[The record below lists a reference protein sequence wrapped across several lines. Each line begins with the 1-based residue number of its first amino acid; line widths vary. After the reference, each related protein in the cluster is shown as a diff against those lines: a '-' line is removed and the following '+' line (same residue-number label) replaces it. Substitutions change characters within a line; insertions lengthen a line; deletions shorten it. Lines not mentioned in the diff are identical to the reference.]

1 MTTHA
6 ALDANTQ
13 FTPDANSALS
23 SFKRVEVSPH
33 APVRIAYCVDTM
45 QVGGTELNALRTIE
59 CIDRSRFDISVISLQ
74 PDGPLAE
81 RYRAAG
87 VTVHPYR
94 LKSLY
99 APDTLR
105 QGLRLMRWLRRE
117 RIEILHC
124 HDLYANL
131 FAAPWGRMA
140 GVRAVITSRR
150 WLECPADRQLEIANR
165 FVYRVGHWAL
175 ANSPAVART
184 LVNMD
189 RVSPNKVLTVSNF
202 VGDAAFEPLPAMKK
216 SHLRSEF
223 GIPAD
228 AVVIGCVARLTPVKD
243 HVTLFRAVH
252 QLLRRWP
259 RLHLCLVGHGELRD
273 ELEEIAAELD
283 ISDHVHF
290 AGLQPNE
297 PNLHHLFD
305 ISVLTSLSEGFPN
318 ALVEAMAA
326 SRPVVATSVGGN
338 VDAVRPDTGFLVP
351 PGAPTELASALERLL
366 SDDSLRMR
374 MGAAARLTAM
384 REYHVTSVIP
394 RLEQLYMNL
403 ARSVGS
409 LS

>member
-1 MTTHA
+1 MTTRA
-6 ALDANTQ
+6 ARAPNSRFTANGI
-13 FTPDANSALS
+13 SALPS
-23 SFKRVEVSPH
+23 SRRIELTPH
-33 APVRIAYCVDTM
+33 APVRIAYCIDTM

-59 CIDRSRFDISVISLQ
+59 CIDRSCFDISVISLQ

-117 RIEILHC
+117 GIEILHC

-150 WLECPADRQLEIANR
+150 WVECPANRQLEIANR

-184 LVNMD
+184 LIDMD

-202 VGDAAFEPLPAMKK
+202 VGDAAFEPLPPTTKA
-216 SHLRSEF
+216 HLRSEF

-228 AVVIGCVARLTPVKD
+228 ALVVGCVARLTPVKD
-243 HVTLFRAVH
+243 HETLLRAVH
-252 QLLRRWP
+252 LLLRRWP
-259 RLHLCLVGHGELRD
+259 RLHLCLVGDGEIRG

-283 ISDHVHF
+283 ISEHVHF

-305 ISVLTSLSEGFPN
+305 ISVLTSVSEGFPN

-326 SRPVVATSVGGN
+326 SRPVVATAVGGN
-338 VDAVRPDTGFLVP
+338 VDAVRQQTGFLIP
-351 PGAPTELASALERLL
+351 PAAPTELASAIENLL
-366 SDDSLRMR
+366 ADEALRMR
-374 MGAAARLTAM
+374 MGAAARQTAM
-384 REYHVTSVIP
+384 REYHATSVIP

-403 ARSVGS
+403 ARSGGS
-409 LS
+409 PG